1 MDKNFNE
8 FCNFLFKNKFSANL
22 IKSFKIYQSVL
33 AEKNQKLNLV
43 SKNSLDRI
51 WSAHFL
57 DSILIC
63 EEIDF
68 SNKTVLD
75 FGTGAGFPGIPLKIL
90 YPSMQIFLLES
101 VGKRA
106 LFLRYLLEKLDLQKS
121 EVLNIRLENLG
132 YQFINFFDFVLVRA
146 IKMKIIYYKKC
157 FQLLKNNGIIILY
170 KGKEFQDEVVKLKHL
185 NPDIDIR
192 IIKKR
197 YPDIGMR
204 NYVIVQKVTNYR
216 EKM

>member
-8 FCNFLFKNKFSANL
+8 FCNFLVKNKFSDNL

-33 AEKNQKLNLV
+33 AEKNEKLSLV

-68 SNKTVLD
+68 SKKSVLD

-90 YPSMQIFLLES
+90 YPTMRIFLLES
-101 VGKRA
+101 VRKKT
-106 LFLRYLLEKLDLQKS
+106 LFLRYLLEKLDLQ
-121 EVLNIRLENLG
+121 EYEIINITGDVN
-132 YQFINFFDFVLVRA
+132 VRFGLPLIQA
-146 IKMKIIYYKKC
+146 IKAFKDDVVVKFKTNEPYPMSINQNNDDYKIKII
-157 FQLLKNNGIIILY
+157 
-170 KGKEFQDEVVKLKHL
+170 VAPL
-185 NPDIDIR
+185 N
-192 IIKKR
+192 
-197 YPDIGMR
+197 
-204 NYVIVQKVTNYR
+204 
-216 EKM
+216 E